1 MINKK
6 LSVVSVLCLIC
17 LLLLFE
23 VGISKTL
30 IILLLGMLIA
40 PPIFVFASVLKEG
53 IPTILMELKSVFA
66 TGKEILLIS
75 ISKKSITLEPEFR

>member
-6 LSVVSVLCLIC
+6 MRLVSVLSLIC
-17 LLLLFE
+17 LLVLFRFWSLQ
-23 VGISKTL
+23 IFTAL
-30 IILLLGMLIA
+30 FLGMLVA
-40 PPIFVFASVLKEG
+40 PSIFVFTCVLKEG

-75 ISKKSITLEPEFR
+75 ISKKSITFEPEFR

>member
-6 LSVVSVLCLIC
+6 MRLVSVLGLIF
-17 LLLLFE
+17 LLVLFRAWPLQAF
-23 VGISKTL
+23 IA
-30 IILLLGMLIA
+30 IFLGMLIA

-53 IPTILMELKSVFA
+53 IPTILMELKNVFI

-75 ISKKSITLEPEFR
+75 ISKKSITFEPEFR

>member
-6 LSVVSVLCLIC
+6 LRVVSVLCLIC

-40 PPIFVFASVLKEG
+40 PIFVFASVLKEG
-53 IPTILMELKSVFA
+53 IPTISMELKSVFA